1 MADKQSGLLVT
12 LGKRLLG
19 FSTSSSGCCATPA
32 ATEEAKKPET
42 RDLTAKAL
50 DVVTPDPQAAGA
62 SCCAPSCCSADAPAD
77 ARRA

>member
-19 FSTSSSGCCATPA
+19 FSTSTSGCCAAPA
-32 ATEEAKKPET
+32 ATEEVKKPEP
-42 RDLTAKAL
+42 RHLTTKTVE
-50 DVVTPDPQAAGA
+50 VVTPDPKAAGA
-62 SCCAPSCCSADAPAD
+62 SCCAPTCCSADAPAD